1 MQTHSQGDELKSTS
15 HGMWLLEFFVPS
27 DSMRNLIGDFTEEYS
42 ETVNGEPVARMEF
55 WFQLISA
62 IGFYLKEFCE
72 LRGKSIATAA
82 MRLLFVALATLV
94 IFGPH
99 GIEPNIQYLLEMRS
113 NPDSMFAGAV
123 KQTVMRN
130 KTKSNKAN
138 RRSGV
143 SSSDSGLVSTA
154 STADECRRISDR
166 SFICRIAPNVYMM
179 TYASDDGNY
188 SSLRVDPSLAR
199 GYFTNGR

>member
-1 MQTHSQGDELKSTS
+1 
-15 HGMWLLEFFVPS
+15 
-27 DSMRNLIGDFTEEYS
+27 
-42 ETVNGEPVARMEF
+42 MEF

-82 MRLLFVALATLV
+82 MRLLFVALVTLV

-123 KQTVMRN
+123 KQTVTRN

-154 STADECRRISDR
+154 STADECRRIGDR
-166 SFICRIAPNVYMM
+166 FIICRIALNVYMK
-179 TYASDDGNY
+179 TYMHDDGNY
-188 SSLRVDPSLAR
+188 TSWMMDPSAAR